1 MAGSESTDAYMCLN
15 SIGRYFYLDDI
26 GRFKDTN
33 DEI

>member
-1 MAGSESTDAYMCLN
+1 MAGSESTDAYMYLN